1 MSGQDVQVDSV
12 VPGGVGRRQG
22 GGLVSGLLVRGA
34 LDCDD
39 SEIRKQLLRQRG
51 QTERVQLVL
60 LLGQGHFLQATFRA
74 LISSG
79 KLEGFYI

>member
-22 GGLVSGLLVRGA
+22 GGLVSALLVRGA

-51 QTERVQLVL
+51 QTERTTVSPTPETRPLSP
-60 LLGQGHFLQATFRA
+60 G
-74 LISSG
+74 
-79 KLEGFYI
+79 YI